1 MIITDED
8 KFELNNVELFS
19 IEHYKEAKRKFLTI
33 VLSSQG
39 DWRKAINKKVLV
51 IDEIK

>member
-19 IEHYKEAKRKFLTI
+19 IEHYKE
-33 VLSSQG
+33 G
-39 DWRKAINKKVLV
+39 EKKVPYYSAIIPKRL
-51 IDEIK
+51 EKSRKQKSFSNC